1 MSGTAR
7 KRFMGIPDEF
17 WVGFIIMVAFFLKL
31 VYTIK
36 IGYQNGT
43 IYAGSWLDL
52 TEGPIHGGHVEVI
65 HYYFTFHK
73 LPDFSPVGY
82 PGYALP
88 PLYYMICSL
97 FMELFHRLMHWS
109 APVSLHV
116 LLSLNVIFVSVG
128 ESCGLAI
135 LRRFGV
141 RGRNLVTAVFFLF
154 YFPGFYLLSG
164 AMDGSAL
171 AFMFSMLALSG
182 VLSWY
187 DSRRQKVLLLSALYL
202 GLGFMTSYTTSVVV
216 PAIMVILYSAA
227 KDRKRNRVPFLKQL
241 TRFIVIV
248 CVMSFIWPVYLSV
261 RFHLP
266 LFYVEKTGATIPAV
280 YSSVFSRLGI
290 PDLQLLLHLHTHG
303 HLIPKNLACE
313 YNIWAQTFKTAIV
326 DFHAIDTSAKGTYI
340 MTEFLLFLSIATCL
354 LMHVMMLYS
363 IFGAGRIHRVH
374 KRVLLI
380 GYFSVLAAYIAECF
394 ILPWTGTMH
403 FRWFAAIQI
412 FPLVGMCICG
422 SRDSSDNLFEKIT
435 TRISDFLIIIM
446 AVLTAFLF
454 NYYP

>member
-36 IGYQNGT
+36 IGYQSGT

-52 TEGPIHGGHVEVI
+52 TEGSIHGGHVEVI

-88 PLYYMICSL
+88 PLYYIISSL
-97 FMELFHRLMHWS
+97 FMELLHRLMHWS

-116 LLSLNVIFVSVG
+116 LLSLNVIYVSIG

-187 DSRRQKVLLLSALYL
+187 DSRRQKVLLLSALYDQL
-202 GLGFMTSYTTSVVV
+202 HDKRCRTGYYGHPVQRGKGQEEEPGSFSEAVNAVHCHRMCDELHLAGISVGAVSFAAVLCGENRRNDSGRVFFGFLKAGYPRS
-216 PAIMVILYSAA
+216 SAA
-227 KDRKRNRVPFLKQL
+227 SSSAHARAPD
-241 TRFIVIV
+241 
-248 CVMSFIWPVYLSV
+248 S
-261 RFHLP
+261 
-266 LFYVEKTGATIPAV
+266 EKPG
-280 YSSVFSRLGI
+280 L
-290 PDLQLLLHLHTHG
+290 
-303 HLIPKNLACE
+303 
-313 YNIWAQTFKTAIV
+313 
-326 DFHAIDTSAKGTYI
+326 
-340 MTEFLLFLSIATCL
+340 
-354 LMHVMMLYS
+354 
-363 IFGAGRIHRVH
+363 
-374 KRVLLI
+374 
-380 GYFSVLAAYIAECF
+380 
-394 ILPWTGTMH
+394 
-403 FRWFAAIQI
+403 
-412 FPLVGMCICG
+412 
-422 SRDSSDNLFEKIT
+422 
-435 TRISDFLIIIM
+435 
-446 AVLTAFLF
+446 
-454 NYYP
+454 